1 MIEYAALGFDRRLSS
16 APLSRPKPAS
26 NEAVKA
32 LLVKGADARECV
44 RKYRLK
50 KAMAETPPAI
60 LRDARLRAAMT
71 EWLLTQAKLEAGR

>member
-1 MIEYAALGFDRRLSS
+1 MIECAAFGFDRRLLS

-32 LLVKGADARECV
+32 MLAKQADARECV

-50 KAMAETPPAI
+50 KAIAETPPSV
-60 LRDARLRAAMT
+60 LRAARLRAAMWAYLET
-71 EWLLTQAKLEAGR
+71 ERSLGR